1 MGFDMAAGNHRTAG
15 KKRLG
20 LKNIIHRRNGGNP
33 LVEDLP
39 AFIDQT
45 RSVGGLYSRA
55 GFARIHADCH
65 LADGFSLAQKDG
77 KGSADIKTKLIA
89 KKFFGV
95 TPYPCGSEK
104 STVRH

>member
-65 LADGFSLAQKDG
+65 LADGFSLM
-77 KGSADIKTKLIA
+77 SASARSPMIFSICSLENLFDWPPIFKILQSWA
-89 KKFFGV
+89 
-95 TPYPCGSEK
+95 
-104 STVRH
+104 